1 MIDTG
6 ATHVEGGVS
15 RLQSWP
21 MLKTGKQNF
30 WPVDE
35 GFGIRPPSFQH
46 FRIKSSA
53 WRRQRR
59 PFVEAGGAAEMW
71 EGGVDFT

>member
-1 MIDTG
+1 MWYVQDAG
-6 ATHVEGGVS
+6 LAYAES
-15 RLQSWP
+15 R
-21 MLKTGKQNF
+21 GKQNF